1 MRHLAILAGSG
12 LALGVLALRISA
24 VRVLAVRVGPLRVLV
39 LGVLVRA
46 NWRLPVL
53 AGLAGGVR
61 AACLLR
67 LAVWLLTVRSVVV
80 LWRAIWP
87 WAQAPVRP
95 ECRGGLSPGGELPC
109 AVLPSVILPGTVLA
123 RAELSLAWG
132 PVLACRGLA
141 RPVRSLPGFRVEQS
155 ARSTAA
161 G

>member
-12 LALGVLALRISA
+12 LVLGVLALRISA
-24 VRVLAVRVGPLRVLV
+24 VRVLALRVLALGVLAVRVGPLRVLV

-80 LWRAIWP
+80 L
-87 WAQAPVRP
+87 
-95 ECRGGLSPGGELPC
+95 
-109 AVLPSVILPGTVLA
+109 
-123 RAELSLAWG
+123 
-132 PVLACRGLA
+132 
-141 RPVRSLPGFRVEQS
+141 
-155 ARSTAA
+155 
-161 G
+161 